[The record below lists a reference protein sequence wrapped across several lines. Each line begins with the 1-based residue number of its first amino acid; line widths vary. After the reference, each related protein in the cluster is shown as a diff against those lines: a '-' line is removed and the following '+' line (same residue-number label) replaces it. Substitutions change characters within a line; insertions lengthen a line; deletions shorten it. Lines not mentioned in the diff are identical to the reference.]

1 MGPPDPYVGA
11 TNEAGK
17 EGGKGK
23 QSCDVANPTSPIPT
37 DQSLL
42 LFLTNPR
49 QKQKSVNLLF
59 IDCSPG
65 VKVFFLDVMRLF
77 VCCSFADHA
86 AALPTERLLGHRRGT
101 LASVRDGLWAVDGGQ
116 GLVEGMT
123 LVSGNSFEDGSSE
136 HCHQI
141 AQKPWAVVA
150 WGSQNDGSTC
160 YASGRRREASTP

>member
-1 MGPPDPYVGA
+1 MGPPGPYVGA

-49 QKQKSVNLLF
+49 QKQKSVNSLF

-65 VKVFFLDVMRLF
+65 VKVFFWMS
-77 VCCSFADHA
+77 CGCSFVVGLLITRPRSQPRDSLAIA
-86 AALPTERLLGHRRGT
+86 AARLRR
-101 LASVRDGLWAVDGGQ
+101 SV
-116 GLVEGMT
+116 T
-123 LVSGNSFEDGSSE
+123 
-136 HCHQI
+136 
-141 AQKPWAVVA
+141 
-150 WGSQNDGSTC
+150 
-160 YASGRRREASTP
+160 ASGLSTAARASSRG